1 VKPHVGGIEFGEMPL
16 ATYVGILLNLVLP
29 QAPSVEGD
37 APLDHA

>member
-1 VKPHVGGIEFGEMPL
+1 MPL

-29 QAPSVEGD
+29 GARRVEGD